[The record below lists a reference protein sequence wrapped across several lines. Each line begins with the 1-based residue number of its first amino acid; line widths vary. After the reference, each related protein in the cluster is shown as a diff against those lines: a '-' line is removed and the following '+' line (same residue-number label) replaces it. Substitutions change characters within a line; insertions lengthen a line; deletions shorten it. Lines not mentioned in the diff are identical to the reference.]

1 MVKRVVNLVFKT
13 SNSISGMVIAV
24 TARKGA
30 LNTKFS
36 TGCGFN
42 RPEEQGQR
50 QTVGVSGITF
60 TLKTWL

>member
-1 MVKRVVNLVFKT
+1 M
-13 SNSISGMVIAV
+13 SNIISVMVITV

-36 TGCGFN
+36 AGCGFN
-42 RPEEQGQR
+42 RPEEQGKR